1 MVKKSATVEYPAGLP
16 QSLKQSDSA
25 FEKEIKLVVA
35 AKLFELGRISSG
47 VAAPIAEL
55 SRADFLNR
63 LAEIGVPA
71 INLRDEVIDHEI
83 EAARRLSN

>member
-1 MVKKSATVEYPAGLP
+1 MVKKTATVEYPAGLP
-16 QSLKQSDSA
+16 QALKQSDSA
-25 FEKEIKLVVA
+25 FEKEIKFVAA

-47 VAAPIAEL
+47 IAAQIAEM

-71 INLRDEVIDHEI
+71 INLRDEEIDHEI